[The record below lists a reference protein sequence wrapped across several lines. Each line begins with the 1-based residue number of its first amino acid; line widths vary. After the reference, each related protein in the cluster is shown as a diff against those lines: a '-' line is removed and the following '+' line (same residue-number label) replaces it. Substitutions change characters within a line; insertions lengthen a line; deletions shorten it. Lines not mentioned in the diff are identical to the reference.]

1 MLKDIHE
8 SMTPG
13 RLAAARRLAES
24 THIEH
29 TGEKWASVM
38 LPVAHEDNPVLLL
51 QAADFVQ
58 QVMKT
63 ALPAYIETAN
73 GGYIKS
79 RWFEKFLHQIEHLLL
94 APYLNYKCGL
104 EIHAFY
110 FAAEQAGLTGL
121 TASDPAT
128 VNRFIDCIR
137 MAMYSEVFRKL
148 GNNLARKS
156 RNNFKSG
163 KRYIDRLF
171 KRLARLLVIRIDL
184 HYRSDF
190 AKEVTL
196 AKLNAD
202 LERMFNNTRGN
213 TTVFGGLVG
222 RIVCLEYG
230 ELTGLHVHLILFFD
244 GSLRQQDVAIA
255 QQIGHYWVNNIT
267 HGQGR
272 FYNCNLSKD
281 KYRNSCI
288 GRIKH
293 HDHAKRETLLEC
305 LAYLTKVEQYLV
317 YQEFNG
323 TQTFR
328 TGKLR
333 EKPGSKRGRKRRD
346 RSRDKPPKAA

>member
-13 RLAAARRLAES
+13 RLAIARRLAES
-24 THIEH
+24 IHIEH
-29 TGEKWASVM
+29 TGKKWTSVM
-38 LPVAHEDNPVLLL
+38 LTVAHEDNPVLLL

-63 ALPAYIETAN
+63 TLPAYIQTAN
-73 GGYIKS
+73 GGYIKN
-79 RWFEKFLHQIEHLLL
+79 RWFQKLLHRLEHLLL
-94 APYLNYKCGL
+94 APYLKYRCGL

-110 FAAEQAGLTGL
+110 AAAEQAGLTGL

-137 MAMYSEVFRKL
+137 MAMHSDVFRKL
-148 GNNLARKS
+148 GEKLIRKS

-163 KRYIDRLF
+163 KRYINRLF

-184 HYRSDF
+184 HYRSDY
-190 AKEVTL
+190 AREVTL

-213 TTVFGGLVG
+213 STVFGGMVG

-244 GSLRQQDVAIA
+244 GAKRQQDVAIA
-255 QQIGHYWVNNIT
+255 QLIGHYWVNNIT
-267 HGQGR
+267 EGKGR

-288 GRIKH
+288 GRIEH
-293 HDHAKRETLLEC
+293 HDHAKRKTLLEC

-317 YQEFNG
+317 YQEFDG

-328 TGKLR
+328 PGKLR
-333 EKPGSKRGRKRRD
+333 EEPENKLGRPRTHM
-346 RSRDKPPKAA
+346 PPKAA